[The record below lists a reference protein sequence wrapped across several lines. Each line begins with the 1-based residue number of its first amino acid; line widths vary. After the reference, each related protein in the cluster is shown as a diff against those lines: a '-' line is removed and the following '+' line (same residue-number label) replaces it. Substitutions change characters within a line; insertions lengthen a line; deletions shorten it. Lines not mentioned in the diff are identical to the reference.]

1 MLFLW
6 CSGCHLRFEI
16 LASTAMSQEFPRKI
30 FSYILLPKFAVLTCT
45 SEVHNYSTQQRK
57 QRIYA
62 HNSWLIFSVNRHL
75 HQWFLTGKT
84 RPCRGMSINFK
95 EGTSPLFTFPT
106 RKVESCSL
114 NLPINTFV
122 FTADRLLQIKVQLLR
137 EGVVEKRLGT
147 TSLDQR
153 TSDMIISLT
162 WLCLLLLV

>member
-30 FSYILLPKFAVLTCT
+30 FSYILLPNFAVLTCT
-45 SEVHNYSTQQRK
+45 SEVYNYSTQQKK

-122 FTADRLLQIKVQLLR
+122 FTAYLKS
-137 EGVVEKRLGT
+137 G
-147 TSLDQR
+147 
-153 TSDMIISLT
+153 
-162 WLCLLLLV
+162 WLETKDNLLVQPWSSQSCEHKSLVS